1 MDLYS
6 ARIHQLSGAQGAL
19 LPLLI
24 RLIYIIPETISAP
37 WGVYSSIAAIT
48 AHIGPGLIN
57 QLCPH
62 RYPFKPLGGE
72 KQLRLSVLL
81 KDTSVTAGIRNHILL
96 LTPELE
102 SGKLDRSATT
112 LQILTYLLTPNTYL
126 LTDFPELQWHST
138 GFCPALLS

>member
-24 RLIYIIPETISAP
+24 RLIIIPETISAP

-48 AHIGPGLIN
+48 AHIGPVLIN

-62 RYPFKPLGGE
+62 RYPFNPGWREAIMVKCLAQGHN
-72 KQLRLSVLL
+72 
-81 KDTSVTAGIRNHILL
+81 VTAGIRTHILL

-112 LQILTYLLTPNTYL
+112 LHWWWGEGEII
-126 LTDFPELQWHST
+126 
-138 GFCPALLS
+138 

>member
-24 RLIYIIPETISAP
+24 RLYIIPETISAP

-48 AHIGPGLIN
+48 AHIGLIN

-62 RYPFKPLGGE
+62 RYPFNPWVE
-72 KQLRLSVLL
+72 
-81 KDTSVTAGIRNHILL
+81 
-96 LTPELE
+96 
-102 SGKLDRSATT
+102 RSN
-112 LQILTYLLTPNTYL
+112 Y
-126 LTDFPELQWHST
+126 
-138 GFCPALLS
+138 G